1 MSARSGVAPT
11 KCILR
16 AAKSINIKN
25 YQNTFASGS
34 REKEPWE
41 IGASLAGNS
50 DGVDLGGARIGRI
63 KENRVPS
70 SFRITTVNADRGPLS
85 VFVRANGGGTIG
97 NAYD

>member
-25 YQNTFASGS
+25 YQNTFASES

-50 DGVDLGGARIGRI
+50 DGVDRMAAGSGRL
-63 KENRVPS
+63 KVNRVPS
-70 SFRITTVNADRGPLS
+70 SFRITTVNADTGPLS
-85 VFVRANGGGTIG
+85 AFVTPMSAFVTPNGG
-97 NAYD
+97 